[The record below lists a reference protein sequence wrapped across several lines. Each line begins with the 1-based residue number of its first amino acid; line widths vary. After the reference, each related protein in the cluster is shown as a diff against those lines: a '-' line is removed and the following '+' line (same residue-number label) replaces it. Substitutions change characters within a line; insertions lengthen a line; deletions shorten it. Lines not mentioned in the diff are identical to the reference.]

1 MKENGNC
8 LGNIKSLLVKIHSL
22 KLHLFMCVFE
32 KRNELKIITDLI
44 MGELMKN
51 TNILK
56 GSECKADHLLDPRK
70 KISMKKG

>member
-8 LGNIKSLLVKIHSL
+8 LGNIEIHSL

-44 MGELMKN
+44 MGELMRN

-56 GSECKADHLLDPRK
+56 GSECKADHLLDLLDPREKYPQRKGK
-70 KISMKKG
+70 K